1 MPAPLAIFPAL
12 GKAGALAK
20 TLFGLGAGKA
30 AVGGASKAIAG
41 AAAKRFAGK
50 ELLKKLGNAVV
61 GPDLI
66 NNPKLLG
73 QRLFLDTA
81 FAGLNSAMTPGDL
94 GDKGITF
101 VTDLGLS
108 GLTGINAARGV
119 KKLMGPKVDS
129 TDLQNMADQ
138 VGSIAGAFSS
148 MPATD
153 ALLRLKGGGMTP
165 YEKQMQEQDAIYR
178 AQLEEELRRQY
189 GLPTLDPTTVDNG
202 LIA

>member
-20 TLFGLGAGKA
+20 TLFGLGARKA
-30 AVGGASKAIAG
+30 AVDGASKAIAG

-50 ELLKKLGNAVV
+50 ELLEKLGNAVV
-61 GPDLI
+61 GPE
-66 NNPKLLG
+66 LLADRG
-73 QRLFLDTA
+73 LLARRLGMDVA
-81 FAGLNSAMTPGDL
+81 FAGFNAATMPGDIV
-94 GDKGITF
+94 DKGTTF

-119 KKLMGPKVDS
+119 KKLGGGQ
-129 TDLQNMADQ
+129 TAQEIADQ
-138 VGSIAGAFSS
+138 VGSVAGAFSS

-189 GLPTLDPTTVDNG
+189 GLPTLDPTTVDIG

>member
-61 GPDLI
+61 GPE
-66 NNPKLLG
+66 LLADKG
-73 QRLFLDTA
+73 LLARRLGMDVA
-81 FAGLNSAMTPGDL
+81 FAGFNAATMPGDIV
-94 GDKGITF
+94 DKGTTF

-119 KKLMGPKVDS
+119 KRLNGS
-129 TDLQNMADQ
+129 QTAQEIADQ
-138 VGSIAGAFSS
+138 VGSVAGAFSS

-165 YEKQMQEQDAIYR
+165 YEKQLQEQDAVYR

-189 GLPTLDPTTVDNG
+189 GLPTLDPTTVDIG

>member
-30 AVGGASKAIAG
+30 AAG
-41 AAAKRFAGK
+41 AAATRFAGK

-61 GPDLI
+61 GPE
-66 NNPKLLG
+66 LLANRG
-73 QRLFLDTA
+73 LLARRLGMDVA
-81 FAGLNSAMTPGDL
+81 FAGFNAATMPGDIV
-94 GDKGITF
+94 DKGTTF

-119 KKLMGPKVDS
+119 KRLNGS
-129 TDLQNMADQ
+129 QTAQEIADQ
-138 VGSIAGAFSS
+138 VGSVAGAFSS

-189 GLPTLDPTTVDNG
+189 GLPTLDPTTVDIG

>member
-50 ELLKKLGNAVV
+50 ELLKKLGNAVI
-61 GPDLI
+61 GPE
-66 NNPKLLG
+66 LLADRG
-73 QRLFLDTA
+73 LLARRLGMDVA
-81 FAGLNSAMTPGDL
+81 FAGFNAATMPGDIV
-94 GDKGITF
+94 DKGTTF

-119 KKLMGPKVDS
+119 RKLGGGQ
-129 TDLQNMADQ
+129 TAQEIADQ
-138 VGSIAGAFSS
+138 VGSVAGAFSS

>member
-20 TLFGLGAGKA
+20 TLFGLGARKA
-30 AVGGASKAIAG
+30 AVDGASKAIAG

-50 ELLKKLGNAVV
+50 KLLEKLGNAVV
-61 GPDLI
+61 GPE
-66 NNPKLLG
+66 LLANKG
-73 QRLFLDTA
+73 LLARRLGMDVA
-81 FAGLNSAMTPGDL
+81 FAGFNAATMPGDIV
-94 GDKGITF
+94 DKGTTF

-119 KKLMGPKVDS
+119 KKLGGNQ
-129 TDLQNMADQ
+129 TAQEIADQ
-138 VGSIAGAFSS
+138 VGSVAGAFSS

-189 GLPTLDPTTVDNG
+189 GLPTLDPTTVDIG

>member
-61 GPDLI
+61 GPE
-66 NNPKLLG
+66 LLADKG
-73 QRLFLDTA
+73 LLARRLGMDVA
-81 FAGLNSAMTPGDL
+81 FAGFNAATMPGDIV
-94 GDKGITF
+94 DKGTTF

-119 KKLMGPKVDS
+119 KRLNGS
-129 TDLQNMADQ
+129 QTAQEIADQ
-138 VGSIAGAFSS
+138 VGSVAGAFSS

-189 GLPTLDPTTVDNG
+189 GLPTLDPTTVDIG

>member
-1 MPAPLAIFPAL
+1 MD
-12 GKAGALAK
+12 
-20 TLFGLGAGKA
+20 
-30 AVGGASKAIAG
+30 V
-41 AAAKRFAGK
+41 
-50 ELLKKLGNAVV
+50 
-61 GPDLI
+61 
-66 NNPKLLG
+66 
-73 QRLFLDTA
+73 A
-81 FAGLNSAMTPGDL
+81 FAGFNAATMPGDIV
-94 GDKGITF
+94 DKGTTF

-119 KKLMGPKVDS
+119 KRLNGS
-129 TDLQNMADQ
+129 QTAQEIADQ
-138 VGSIAGAFSS
+138 VGSVAGAFSS

-189 GLPTLDPTTVDNG
+189 GLPTLDPTTVDIG

>member
-30 AVGGASKAIAG
+30 AAG

-61 GPDLI
+61 GPE
-66 NNPKLLG
+66 LLADRG
-73 QRLFLDTA
+73 LLARRLGMDVA
-81 FAGLNSAMTPGDL
+81 FAGFNAATMPGDIV
-94 GDKGITF
+94 DKGTTF

-119 KKLMGPKVDS
+119 KKLKGS
-129 TDLQNMADQ
+129 QTAQEIADQ
-138 VGSIAGAFSS
+138 VGSVAGAFSS

>member
-20 TLFGLGAGKA
+20 TLFGLGARKA
-30 AVGGASKAIAG
+30 AVDGASKAIAG

-50 ELLKKLGNAVV
+50 ELLEKLGNAVV
-61 GPDLI
+61 GPE
-66 NNPKLLG
+66 LLANKG
-73 QRLFLDTA
+73 LLARRLGMDVA
-81 FAGLNSAMTPGDL
+81 FAGFNAATMPGDIV
-94 GDKGITF
+94 DKGTTF

-119 KKLMGPKVDS
+119 KKLKGS
-129 TDLQNMADQ
+129 QTAQEIADQ
-138 VGSIAGAFSS
+138 VGSVAGAFSS

-189 GLPTLDPTTVDNG
+189 GLPTLDPTTVDIV

>member
-30 AVGGASKAIAG
+30 AAG

-61 GPDLI
+61 GPE
-66 NNPKLLG
+66 LLANRG
-73 QRLFLDTA
+73 LLARRLGMDVA
-81 FAGLNSAMTPGDL
+81 FAGFNAATTSGDIV
-94 GDKGITF
+94 DKGTTF

-119 KKLMGPKVDS
+119 RKLGGNQ
-129 TDLQNMADQ
+129 TAQEIADQ
-138 VGSIAGAFSS
+138 VGSVAGAFSS

-165 YEKQMQEQDAIYR
+165 YEKQLQEQDAIYR

-189 GLPTLDPTTVDNG
+189 GLPTLDPTTVDIG

>member
-20 TLFGLGAGKA
+20 TLFGLGARKA
-30 AVGGASKAIAG
+30 AVDGASKAIAG

-50 ELLKKLGNAVV
+50 ELLEKLGNAVV
-61 GPDLI
+61 GPE
-66 NNPKLLG
+66 LLANKG
-73 QRLFLDTA
+73 LLARRLGMDVA
-81 FAGLNSAMTPGDL
+81 FAGFNAATMPGDIV
-94 GDKGITF
+94 DKGTTF

-119 KKLMGPKVDS
+119 KKLKGS
-129 TDLQNMADQ
+129 QTAQEIADQ
-138 VGSIAGAFSS
+138 VGSVAGAFSS

-189 GLPTLDPTTVDNG
+189 GLPTLDPTTVDIG

>member
-61 GPDLI
+61 GPE
-66 NNPKLLG
+66 LLADKG
-73 QRLFLDTA
+73 LLARRLGMDVA
-81 FAGLNSAMTPGDL
+81 FAGFNAATMPGDIV
-94 GDKGITF
+94 DKGTTF

-119 KKLMGPKVDS
+119 RKLGGGQ
-129 TDLQNMADQ
+129 TAQEIADQ
-138 VGSIAGAFSS
+138 VGSVAGAFSS

-165 YEKQMQEQDAIYR
+165 YEKQIQEQDAIYR

>member
-20 TLFGLGAGKA
+20 TLFGLGARKA
-30 AVGGASKAIAG
+30 AVDGASKAIAG

-50 ELLKKLGNAVV
+50 ELLEKLGNAVV
-61 GPDLI
+61 GPE
-66 NNPKLLG
+66 LLANKG
-73 QRLFLDTA
+73 LLARRLGMDVA
-81 FAGLNSAMTPGDL
+81 FAGFNAATMPGDIV
-94 GDKGITF
+94 DKGTTF

-119 KKLMGPKVDS
+119 KKLGGNQ
-129 TDLQNMADQ
+129 TAQEIADQ
-138 VGSIAGAFSS
+138 VGSVAGAFSS

-189 GLPTLDPTTVDNG
+189 GLPTLDPTTVDIG

>member
-61 GPDLI
+61 GPE
-66 NNPKLLG
+66 LLADKG
-73 QRLFLDTA
+73 LLARRLGMDVA
-81 FAGLNSAMTPGDL
+81 FAGFNAATMPGDIV
-94 GDKGITF
+94 DKGTTF

-119 KKLMGPKVDS
+119 RKLGGNQ
-129 TDLQNMADQ
+129 TAEEIADQ
-138 VGSIAGAFSS
+138 VGSVAGAFSS

-189 GLPTLDPTTVDNG
+189 GLPTLDPTTVDIG

>member
-30 AVGGASKAIAG
+30 AAG

-50 ELLKKLGNAVV
+50 ELLEKLGNAVV
-61 GPDLI
+61 GPE
-66 NNPKLLG
+66 LLADRG
-73 QRLFLDTA
+73 LLARRLGMDVA
-81 FAGLNSAMTPGDL
+81 FAGFNAATMPGDIV
-94 GDKGITF
+94 DKGTTF

-119 KKLMGPKVDS
+119 KKLKGS
-129 TDLQNMADQ
+129 QTAQEIADQ
-138 VGSIAGAFSS
+138 VGSVAGAFSS

-189 GLPTLDPTTVDNG
+189 GLPTLDPTTVDIG

>member
-30 AVGGASKAIAG
+30 AAG

-50 ELLKKLGNAVV
+50 ELLKKLGNAVI
-61 GPDLI
+61 GPE
-66 NNPKLLG
+66 LLADRG
-73 QRLFLDTA
+73 LLARRLGMDVA
-81 FAGLNSAMTPGDL
+81 FAGFNAATMPGDIV
-94 GDKGITF
+94 DKGTTF

-119 KKLMGPKVDS
+119 KKLKGS
-129 TDLQNMADQ
+129 QTAQEIADQ
-138 VGSIAGAFSS
+138 VGSVAGAFSS

-189 GLPTLDPTTVDNG
+189 GLPTLDPTTVDIG

>member
-30 AVGGASKAIAG
+30 AAG

-50 ELLKKLGNAVV
+50 ELLKKLGNAVI
-61 GPDLI
+61 GPE
-66 NNPKLLG
+66 LLADRG
-73 QRLFLDTA
+73 LLARRLGMDVA
-81 FAGLNSAMTPGDL
+81 FAGFNAATMPGDIV
-94 GDKGITF
+94 DKGTTF

-119 KKLMGPKVDS
+119 RKLGGGQ
-129 TDLQNMADQ
+129 TAQEIADQ
-138 VGSIAGAFSS
+138 VGSVAGAFSS

-189 GLPTLDPTTVDNG
+189 GLPTLDPTTVDIG

>member
-30 AVGGASKAIAG
+30 AAG

-61 GPDLI
+61 GPE
-66 NNPKLLG
+66 LLADRG
-73 QRLFLDTA
+73 LLARRLGMDVA
-81 FAGLNSAMTPGDL
+81 FAGFNAATMPGDIV
-94 GDKGITF
+94 DKGTTF

-119 KKLMGPKVDS
+119 KKLKGS
-129 TDLQNMADQ
+129 QTAQEIADQ
-138 VGSIAGAFSS
+138 VGSVAGAFSS

-189 GLPTLDPTTVDNG
+189 GLPTLDPTTVDIG